1 MKTKNENVT
10 PVRVWR
16 NELHEANTKRELQT
30 AQTALQSCLDVWN
43 GLELTVCNDIFALIL
58 NPETAYKKA
67 VNELAVVPVTVGRFQ
82 VSKDAYI
89 QTLDVPIPDSLY
101 RACREARK
109 VLYTNMPELWSIE
122 NDNTIVLNETEANQ
136 LIDSQS
142 IYASGEK
149 IQLAK
154 DLQKFVELFNS
165 IDSRLQGELLYPS
178 VHATN
183 YFLQKFS
190 FTQKSYPGPY
200 SLELIPDKL
209 REWLSK

>member
-1 MKTKNENVT
+1 MKKDNVS
-10 PVRVWR
+10 PVRIYR
-16 NELHEANTKRELQT
+16 NELNETAVKRDLQS
-30 AQTALQSCLDVWN
+30 AQTALNSVLRVWN
-43 GLELTVCNDIFALIL
+43 ELELTPCNDIVKLIT
-58 NPETAYKKA
+58 NPEKCYSESIDLS
-67 VNELAVVPVTVGRFQ
+67 VSVPIQPGAKYQ
-82 VSKDAYI
+82 ISKDIYI
-89 QTLDVPIPDSLY
+89 KSLQIPIPDSLY

-109 VLYTNMPELWSIE
+109 VSYTNMPELWSIE
-122 NDNTIVLNETEANQ
+122 NDNTIVLNETEAET

-190 FTQKSYPGPY
+190 FSQKRTDLPFTLGLLPEV
-200 SLELIPDKL
+200 LK
-209 REWLSK
+209 RWLSL